1 MQFIKIYIFFFQIIR
16 KIRNSCLDQHPSLT
30 RFIFFYV
37 LSINYVFSVQKQ
49 SLRTRKE
56 VHHLFHKII
65 IFTQKQMENSEIGF
79 SESSVFHS
87 VFAVGL
93 FSIFL
98 HQSVQFVFSPLVI
111 QLSCLE
117 GLLIVTVVIQL
128 TLVLCSNIFPYCVT
142 EICNFFIIM
151 IIVFSQCQV
160 MLLLLKHVLQA
171 TGSLIIFSTV
181 SFFPR
186 INLIIFLFLYL

>member
-1 MQFIKIYIFFFQIIR
+1 MNQ
-16 KIRNSCLDQHPSLT
+16 
-30 RFIFFYV
+30 
-37 LSINYVFSVQKQ
+37 
-49 SLRTRKE
+49 E

-111 QLSCLE
+111 QLFCLE